1 MIPVPLEQR
10 EIPDLPDRQAIQDLL
25 AQRVTRVHL
34 DPLDLLEL
42 QVLLDP
48 PGIPATQV
56 RLDRREIQVP
66 RGRPVTLG
74 QLEQLG
80 RLAPQVTPARYRTY

>member
-1 MIPVPLEQR
+1 MIPVTLEQR

-25 AQRVTRVHL
+25 ARRVTRVHL
-34 DPLDLLEL
+34 DPLDLLEF

-48 PGIPATQV
+48 PGIPATRV

-66 RGRPVTLG
+66 RVRPVTLG

-80 RLAPQVTPARYRTY
+80 RRVRQAR